1 MKLAFQSARK
11 YCRPNDTRI
20 RTQIGEK
27 GSEAS
32 LARYGAI
39 GGALRE
45 RLAPHRKT
53 TLPHVATGLNP
64 DVA

>member
-11 YCRPNDTRI
+11 YCRPNDTRT

-27 GSEAS
+27 AVKQAARS
-32 LARYGAI
+32 LRRD